1 MSTTKEAL
9 AAQEAE
15 EAKGIAYGHVG
26 EKRRDG
32 RIFGTSRRAAYI
44 SVR

>member
-1 MSTTKEAL
+1 MNTTKEAL
-9 AAQEAE
+9 AAQAAE
-15 EAKGIAYGHVG
+15 EARGIAHGHVG
-26 EKRRDG
+26 EKRRDC